1 MQPTHCRPNKATRR
15 AKAVCMLCNPTLL
28 GLVSAR
34 CESLTNHRCL
44 EHCERCSRLSFQAR
58 RRRAPATDR
67 RRGKMPLEG
76 SFFLRSFVA
85 SDGVSPFLANRCF
98 SRPPNFSNPANRR
111 FLRPS
116 LQRLFRAAAHPTR
129 CVARARARQICL
141 PAGSELF
148 SSGGRPCSYAACT
161 ANGTTQFRR
170 AVRSSSRASA
180 SPGCTCSMPA
190 ALKIGLTSLAP
201 DNHCVPRPATA
212 LHIARLH
219 KETSLAVPGQR
230 ATCSPPATQICAGT
244 WDDLSPAS
252 PPRNPPSPPR
262 DRFARNF
269 LCH

>member
-161 ANGTTQFRR
+161 ANGTTRFRKGRALQFPRIR
-170 AVRSSSRASA
+170 ISWLYLQHACSAQNRFDITGARQPLRSAPGHGSA
-180 SPGCTCSMPA
+180 HCAAAQRDFFGCSWPA
-190 ALKIGLTSLAP
+190 GDMLSTGHADL
-201 DNHCVPRPATA
+201 R
-212 LHIARLH
+212 
-219 KETSLAVPGQR
+219 
-230 ATCSPPATQICAGT
+230 
-244 WDDLSPAS
+244 WDLG
-252 PPRNPPSPPR
+252 
-262 DRFARNF
+262 
-269 LCH
+269 